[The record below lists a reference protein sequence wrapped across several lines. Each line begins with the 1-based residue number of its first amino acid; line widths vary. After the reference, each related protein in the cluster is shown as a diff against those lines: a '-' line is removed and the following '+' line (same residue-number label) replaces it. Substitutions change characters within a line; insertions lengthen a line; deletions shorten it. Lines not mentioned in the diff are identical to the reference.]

1 MTIRVSK
8 ALLLF
13 ALGFYYTLLV
23 FNNTNDYNT
32 NLTFVRHVLL
42 MDTTFPGN
50 HGMWRAIHAPAVP
63 WVFFVSIVCW
73 EIVTGLLCWWAG
85 FRLIRNLHS
94 SDLVFNAA
102 KKLGVV
108 ALTLSLLMWLSA
120 FLSVGNE
127 WFLMWQSKEWSG
139 ASVAGHMFVVAG
151 IILLYLV
158 MPDVEGQA

>member
-13 ALGFYYTLLV
+13 ALGFYYTLVV
-23 FNNTNDYNT
+23 FNNTNDYNS

-50 HGMWRAIHAPAVP
+50 RGMWRAIHAPAVP
-63 WVFFVSIVCW
+63 FIFFATIVCW
-73 EIVTGLLCWWAG
+73 EIVTGVLLWWGG
-85 FRLIRNLHS
+85 FRLIRKLDAS
-94 SDLVFNAA
+94 AAEFNVA

-120 FLSVGNE
+120 FLSVGSE

-139 ASVAGHMFVVAG
+139 QSGAQHMFTIAG
-151 IILLYLV
+151 IILLYLI
-158 MPDVEGQA
+158 MPDAEGQA

>member
-1 MTIRVSK
+1 MTIRASK

-13 ALGFYYTLLV
+13 ALGFYYTLVV
-23 FNNTNDYNT
+23 FNNTNDYNS
-32 NLTFVRHVLL
+32 NLNYVRHVLL
-42 MDTTFPGN
+42 MDTTYPGN
-50 HGMWRAIHAPAVP
+50 HGMWRSIHSPTVP
-63 WVFFVSIVCW
+63 WLFFVSIVCW
-73 EIVTGLLCWWAG
+73 EIVTGLLLYLAG
-85 FRLIRNLHS
+85 FLLVRNLRS
-94 SDLVFNAA
+94 SAATFNAA

-139 ASVAGHMFVVAG
+139 ESVAGRMFAIVG

-158 MPDVEGQA
+158 LPDVEGQA

>member
-13 ALGFYYTLLV
+13 ALGFYYTLVV
-23 FNNTNDYNT
+23 FNNTNDYNS

-42 MDTTFPGN
+42 MDTTYPGN

-63 WVFFVSIVCW
+63 FMFFASIVCW
-73 EIVTGLLCWWAG
+73 EIVTGVLLWWAG
-85 FRLIRNLHS
+85 FRLIRKLHS
-94 SDLVFNAA
+94 SAAVFNAA
-102 KKLGVV
+102 KKLGVI

-139 ASVAGHMFVVAG
+139 ESGADHMFAIAG

>member
-1 MTIRVSK
+1 MTIRASK

-13 ALGFYYTLLV
+13 ALGFYYTLVV
-23 FNNTNDYNT
+23 FNNTNDYNS

-50 HGMWRAIHAPAVP
+50 NGMWRSIHSPAVP
-63 WVFFVSIVCW
+63 WLFFVSIVCW
-73 EIVTGLLCWWAG
+73 EIVTGLLLYVG
-85 FRLIRNLHS
+85 GTLLFRNLRS
-94 SDLVFNAA
+94 SAATFNAA
-102 KKLGVV
+102 KRLGVV
-108 ALTLSLLMWLSA
+108 ALTLSLLMWLTA
-120 FLSVGNE
+120 FLTVGNE

-139 ASVAGHMFVVAG
+139 ESGADHMFAIAG